1 MNIKTIIIDDEPLAI
16 DELVYLLKK
25 YSEINIIDTCKNAF
39 DAIKSINKNKPHLIF
54 LDIQMPLMDGFE
66 MLSLIDDKNMPY
78 VIFSTAYDQY
88 AMKAFEEKSIDYLLK
103 PIEQSRLDIS
113 IEKVIEIIGKG
124 EVPIIDTLSIKKIP
138 CTLNNVVKLIDV
150 KDIDYVVSD
159 LTGVHIIVGDNI
171 YLTDLSLKVL
181 EERTEL
187 FRCHRQYLVNL
198 NNINEIHLLDNG
210 LAELGISDKNIF
222 IPVSRR
228 NLKNLKHLLG
238 MS

>member
-1 MNIKTIIIDDEPLAI
+1 MEIKTIIIDDEPLAI
-16 DELVYLLKK
+16 DELKYLLKK
-25 YSEINIIDTCKNAF
+25 YPKINIVDTCKNAF
-39 DAIKSINKNKPHLIF
+39 DGVKSINKNKPQLLF

-88 AMKAFEEKSIDYLLK
+88 AIKAFEEKSIDYLLK

-113 IEKVIEIIGKG
+113 IEKVIEIIGGG
-124 EVPIIDTLSIKKIP
+124 EIPILNSLSIKKIP
-138 CTLNNVVKLIDV
+138 CTLNNVVKLINVD
-150 KDIDYVVSD
+150 DIDYVVSD
-159 LTGVHIIVGDNI
+159 ITGVHIVVGDNV

-181 EERTEL
+181 EERTDL

-198 NNINEIHLLDNG
+198 NYINEIHLLDNG
-210 LAELGISDKNIF
+210 LAEAVVSDKNVI